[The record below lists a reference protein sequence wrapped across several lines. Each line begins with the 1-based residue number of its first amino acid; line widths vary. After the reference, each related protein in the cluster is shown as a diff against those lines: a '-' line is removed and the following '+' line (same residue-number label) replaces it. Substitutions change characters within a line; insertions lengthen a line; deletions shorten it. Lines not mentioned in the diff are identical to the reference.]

1 MDLACMMG
9 NLDTAN
15 LILEHFANRMIL
27 NNEEI
32 HREMGNIG

>member
-1 MDLACMMG
+1 MDVACKDG

-32 HREMGNIG
+32 NREMGNNG